1 MEITYRNRMI
11 ERICTDARTA
21 EREYG
26 KDMAVKIHQRIGEI
40 HSADTVE
47 MLVQFRIGRC
57 HALSQNRKGQFAVDL
72 VHPYRLVFEKRGVE
86 IQIVNILGIVD
97 YH

>member
-1 MEITYRNRMI
+1 MEITYRHRKI